1 MITNNPKYHTVS
13 TLNTAPL
20 STNKA
25 NHVNILRKP
34 KWIKITLPTDSSRV
48 QSVRSIIRKHNL
60 YSVCEEASCPN
71 LSECFSNGTATFMI
85 LGTTCTRRCPFCDV
99 THGRPMPPNI
109 NEPNNIAKC
118 LYEMNLQHVVITSV
132 NRDDLHDGG
141 AQHFSNCI
149 SVIREINPSIKIEI
163 LVPDFRGCVTRALKI
178 LSITPPN
185 VFNHNLESV
194 PRIYHLVRPG
204 ANYKNSLKLLKT
216 FKTYH
221 SDIPTKSG
229 LMVGL
234 GETNS
239 EVEEVMHDLRCNGVT
254 MLTIGQYLQPSHRHL
269 PVKRYVNPSEFNNI
283 KAIAIAMGFLHVSC
297 GPLVRSSYHADM
309 QIKGLNI

>member
-1 MITNNPKYHTVS
+1 MIKHTLKYR
-13 TLNTAPL
+13 TLNILNTVPL
-20 STNKA
+20 DTNQA
-25 NHVNILRKP
+25 NHVNILPKP
-34 KWIKITLPTDSSRV
+34 KWIKITLPADPSRV
-48 QSVRSIIRKHNL
+48 QRVQSAIRKHNL
-60 YSVCEEASCPN
+60 CSVCEEASCPN
-71 LSECFSNGTATFMI
+71 LFECFSNGTATFMI
-85 LGTTCTRRCPFCDV
+85 LGATCTRRCPFCDV

-118 LYEMNLQHVVITSV
+118 LQEMNLQHVVITSV

-149 SVIREINPSIKIEI
+149 SVIRKTNPTIKIEI
-163 LVPDFRGCVTRALKI
+163 LVPDFRGCMSRALKI
-178 LSITPPN
+178 LNATPPN

-204 ANYKNSLKLLKT
+204 ADYQNSLKLLQI
-216 FKTYH
+216 FKTYRPE
-221 SDIPTKSG
+221 IPTKSG

-234 GETNS
+234 GENNS
-239 EVEEVMHDLRCNGVT
+239 EVEEVMHDLRCKGVT
-254 MLTIGQYLQPSHRHL
+254 ILTIGQYLQPGPQHL
-269 PVKRYVNPSEFNNI
+269 PVQRYLSPSEFN
-283 KAIAIAMGFLHVSC
+283 KLKEIAVAMGFLYVSC